1 MRAGC
6 QTHMITLHSRGRRR
20 RRSSR
25 TRNRAESMASSEL
38 VGRCRT
44 DSGNPGSKGA
54 RLRIQQCEVGKAG
67 KQGAASHA
75 DLGLGVYG
83 RQHRSLQGQVSPLRG
98 TEAAADRSRASR
110 ARAKPCRNSAF
121 RRQRTVNESAQDA
134 QKAAE
139 ACIVALRRPRPPWR
153 KASCTTQEAAGERA
167 EGSSAHSKALK
178 ASRIAAACAAANSR
192 VSLGAGV
199 RNAN

>member
-83 RQHRSLQGQVSPLRG
+83 RQHRSLQGQVSPIEGHGSGRGQVAGIQSTRQTLQKQCIPKAKDGERVSPRCPESGRGVHRG
-98 TEAAADRSRASR
+98 TAQ
-110 ARAKPCRNSAF
+110 AK
-121 RRQRTVNESAQDA
+121 TTMAQG
-134 QKAAE
+134 K
-139 ACIVALRRPRPPWR
+139 LHN
-153 KASCTTQEAAGERA
+153 T
-167 EGSSAHSKALK
+167 GSS
-178 ASRIAAACAAANSR
+178 R
-192 VSLGAGV
+192 
-199 RNAN
+199 